1 MPRSL
6 NKLAANL
13 ALRLVTTKQNY
24 WFFLDVANAQLAV
37 FVLGALMPDS
47 LSMGAFRYHRCIF
60 LLACIDLFFIVT
72 YNRLVNACIVKTAA
86 GF

>member
-13 ALRLVTTKQNY
+13 ALRLVTTKQYY
-24 WFFLDVANAQLAV
+24 WFFLDVAKAQLA
-37 FVLGALMPDS
+37 ALMPDS